1 MNDFDDCLHVFYTLP
16 KIRERASMVYDYV
29 NSHQA
34 SYFWLDERKL
44 PTLAKEVIAY
54 MDKQYPNGEVPYHSR
69 FRHIEMDNINRLAVL
84 RDALSLG
91 DKEWVNCVFEWLILS
106 VFLDAGA
113 GSTWRFYDTIV
124 GKYYQRSEGLA
135 LASLALMGYFYHP
148 NHDKVGVSTALI
160 ERLSEKEFED
170 IYQVTEDNPLVG
182 TTGRYALLQS
192 IGALLTHH
200 RLSRLADFLNKLTR
214 RMPNKVCFV
223 DSLFNQ
229 LVKFFS
235 PIWAITYPE
244 LPHLVGDIGVYP
256 FIKSTEKMSD
266 WVPFH
271 KLTQWLTYSL
281 IEWFEQS
288 GYTIE
293 SSSLLT
299 GLPEYRNGG
308 LFVDS
313 GVMGLNN
320 AQNKNQYHF
329 PTSPLVV
336 EWRALTIVL
345 LDKLAT
351 EIGGMMTLPEDVLPL
366 SKILQGGTWSL
377 GREKAYQRSPT
388 GQSPILIKSD
398 GNIF

>member
-1 MNDFDDCLHVFYTLP
+1 
-16 KIRERASMVYDYV
+16 
-29 NSHQA
+29 
-34 SYFWLDERKL
+34 
-44 PTLAKEVIAY
+44 
-54 MDKQYPNGEVPYHSR
+54 MDKHYPNGEVPYHSR
-69 FRHIEMDNINRLAVL
+69 FRHIEMDNINRLAIL
-84 RDALSLG
+84 RNALSLR
-91 DKEWVNCVFEWLILS
+91 DQEWEKFVFEWLVLS

-113 GSTWRFYDTIV
+113 GSTWRFYDTTV

-148 NHDKVGVSTALI
+148 SHEIKGVSTVLI
-160 ERLSEKEFED
+160 DALSEKQFED
-170 IYQVTEDNPLVG
+170 IYQVTEDNLLVG
-182 TTGRYALLQS
+182 VTGRYALLQS
-192 IGALLTHH
+192 IGGLLTHH
-200 RLSRLADFLNKLTR
+200 RLSQLADFLDKLTR
-214 RMPNKVCFV
+214 RMPNKLCLV
-223 DSLFNQ
+223 DVLFTQ

-235 PIWAITYPE
+235 PIWPNPYPE
-244 LPHLVGDIGVYP
+244 LPQPIGDIGLYP
-256 FIKSTEKMSD
+256 FIKTAKNMSD

-281 IEWFEQS
+281 IEWFEEL

-293 SSSLLT
+293 SSFLLT

-320 AQNKNQYHF
+320 AHIKDHYHF

-351 EIGGMMTLPEDVLPL
+351 EICGMMRVPQDALPL
-366 SKILQGGTWSL
+366 SKILQGGTWAL
-377 GREKAYQRSPT
+377 GREKAYQRSPI